1 MFLFFTY
8 IFHLTQFSIMGSI
21 LYSILVGAVA
31 GFLADLLFKRFSF
44 SLIVQILLGIL
55 GGFIGGYL
63 FGRDGGLIEQI
74 LTAFVGAVIVLGIAA
89 LIKGSRKTI

>member
-1 MFLFFTY
+1 
-8 IFHLTQFSIMGSI
+8 MGI

-31 GFLADLLFKRFSF
+31 GFLADLVFKRF

-55 GGFIGGYL
+55 GGFVGGYL

>member
-1 MFLFFTY
+1 
-8 IFHLTQFSIMGSI
+8 MGI

-31 GFLADLLFKRFSF
+31 GFLADLVFKRFSF

-55 GGFIGGYL
+55 GGFVGGL
-63 FGRDGGLIEQI
+63 IFGRDGSIIDQI

>member
-1 MFLFFTY
+1 
-8 IFHLTQFSIMGSI
+8 MGI

-31 GFLADLLFKRFSF
+31 GFLADLVFKRFSF

-55 GGFIGGYL
+55 GGFVGGYF
-63 FGRDGGLIEQI
+63 FGPDGGLIEQI

-89 LIKGSRKTI
+89 LIKGSRKTV